1 MSGAYPL
8 LGVWRA
14 RGGVC
19 LPVMTAQ
26 PPDPDP
32 ARTPGLEPG
41 GGVAPG
47 ELPPDSAQTSG
58 LSEAQPRVRR
68 RYTPTAVVS
77 IVAVSIFVLLFVAAG
92 VLIVLN
98 LVV

>member
-1 MSGAYPL
+1 
-8 LGVWRA
+8 
-14 RGGVC
+14 
-19 LPVMTAQ
+19 MTVT

-32 ARTPGLEPG
+32 ARTPGLEPR

-47 ELPPDSAQTSG
+47 EIPPAAARISG
-58 LSEAQPRVRR
+58 LAIAQPSARHRL
-68 RYTPTAVVS
+68 TPASVVS
-77 IVAVSIFVLLFVAAG
+77 LIVATVSILLLVVTG